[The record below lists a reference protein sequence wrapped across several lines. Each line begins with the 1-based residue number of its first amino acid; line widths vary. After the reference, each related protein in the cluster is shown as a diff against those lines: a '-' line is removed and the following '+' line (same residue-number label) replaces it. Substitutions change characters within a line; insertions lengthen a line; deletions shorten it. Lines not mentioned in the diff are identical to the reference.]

1 MPPARTDPSETGPP
15 SAAPTQ
21 PNAGERKDAS
31 TKMPCVD
38 SETLLRG
45 QASVA
50 ITHNGTLYRLQAT
63 RQGKLILTK

>member
-1 MPPARTDPSETGPP
+1 
-15 SAAPTQ
+15 
-21 PNAGERKDAS
+21 
-31 TKMPCVD
+31 MPCVD
-38 SETLLRG
+38 SETLLRS